1 MNQFSITYP
10 YIYIQLIGMLN
21 IDLSVLQ
28 FSQEKKI
35 TYPLWKRLWRIYRYL
50 KRAKKKRKQEE
61 RNRKKRKKEERYKE
75 KNFHR
80 RKFRR
85 KLKVVLR
92 SFFKRGKISPRAKAA
107 IQEQQRLESWR
118 RRKKNRLYKA
128 YFKGFFKRRAKHPRR
143 IEHLERKKKEKAFQ
157 KYRKRRVY
165 KFVLKRNKI
174 VIINFLKGKGLP
186 PRKKKGPSLW
196 SQILKKDQLT
206 IATQSLLMFLMSY
219 FFIELLSNLSMAT
232 TSLLFDYKT
241 VVYYYNIEFLVD
253 YDAWYA
259 DSIKTIFATGPIV
272 ALIIAVLSL
281 IIYSIVYLETGI
293 LKTLLLWA
301 ILHGAN
307 QLIGGVLIGNLLGKG
322 LGYVIMYMYYSDT
335 GKLIMSLLIIM
346 SSVIVGTIS
355 TKYWIMSANS
365 YYNYSKPHNRPLFI
379 ISQVFIP
386 YVLGTF
392 LIWLISQPEVMRY
405 DTLVNISMFF
415 MILPILILNK
425 YYQEYYFEEGE
436 IKIKLSYR
444 IVIFALVFIAAYRI
458 LLDQGLR
465 IG

>member
-1 MNQFSITYP
+1 
-10 YIYIQLIGMLN
+10 MLN
-21 IDLSVLQ
+21 LDQSILQ

-35 TYPLWKRLWRIYRYL
+35 TYPLWKRLLRIYRFL
-50 KRAKKKRKQEE
+50 KKAKKKRKQDEKDK
-61 RNRKKRKKEERYKE
+61 RKRKKEEDKKD
-75 KNFHR
+75 KNFQR

-85 KLKVVLR
+85 KLKVVLK
-92 SFFKRGKISPRAKAA
+92 SLFKRGKISPRAQKA
-107 IQEQQRLESWR
+107 IEEQRELESWK

-128 YFKGFFKRRAKHPRR
+128 FLKGMLKRRTKHPRQ
-143 IEHLERKKKEKAFQ
+143 IALIERKKKEKAFE

-165 KFVLKRNKI
+165 KFVLKRNKT

-196 SQILKKDQLT
+196 SQIFKKDQLT
-206 IATQSLLMFLMSY
+206 ISTQSLMMFLLSY
-219 FFIELLSNLSMAT
+219 FFIEFISNLSMAT

-259 DSIKTIFATGPIV
+259 DSIKTIFATGPVV
-272 ALIIAVLSL
+272 AFIIAMLSL
-281 IIYSIVYLETGI
+281 IVYSIVYLETGV

-307 QLIGGVLIGNLLGKG
+307 QLIGGILIGNLLGKG
-322 LGYVIMYMYYSDT
+322 IGYVIMYMYYSDT

-346 SSVIVGTIS
+346 SSVIVGTVS

-379 ISQVFIP
+379 ISQVLIP
-386 YVLGTF
+386 YILGTF
-392 LIWLISQPEVMRY
+392 LIWLISLPEVLRY
-405 DTLVNISMFF
+405 DTLINISMIF

-444 IVIFALVFIAAYRI
+444 IVIFAIVFIAAYRI

>member
-1 MNQFSITYP
+1 ML
-10 YIYIQLIGMLN
+10 QL
-21 IDLSVLQ
+21 DLSILQ
-28 FSQEKKI
+28 FSSEKKI
-35 TYPLWKRLWRIYRYL
+35 TYPLWKRLWRIYKFL
-50 KRAKKKRKQEE
+50 KRAKRKRKQEE
-61 RNRKKRKKEERYKE
+61 KNQKNKKKEERNKE
-75 KNFHR
+75 KRFRR
-80 RKFRR
+80 RKRWR
-85 KLKVVLR
+85 KIKVVAR
-92 SFFKRGKISPRAKAA
+92 SFVKRGKISQRAKAA
-107 IQEQQRLESWR
+107 IAEQKKLDDWR
-118 RRKKNRLYKA
+118 RRKKNRLYKV
-128 YFKGFFKRRAKHPRR
+128 YFKGFFKRKAKHPRQ
-143 IEHLERKKKEKAFQ
+143 IELIARKKKEKAFQ
-157 KYRKRRVY
+157 KYRKRRLY
-165 KFVLKRNKI
+165 KFVLKKNRTII
-174 VIINFLKGKGLP
+174 VNFLKGKGLP

-196 SQILKKDQLT
+196 LQISKKDQLT
-206 IATQSLLMFLMSY
+206 ISTQSLMMFLMSY
-219 FFIELLSNLSMAT
+219 FFIELFSNLSMAT

-272 ALIIAVLSL
+272 SFIIAVLSL
-281 IIYSIVYLETGI
+281 IIYSIVYLETGV

-307 QLIGGVLIGNLLGKG
+307 QLIGGILIGNLLGKG

-346 SSVIVGTIS
+346 SSVIVGTVS

-365 YYNYSKPHNRPLFI
+365 YYNYSKPYNRPLFI

-386 YVLGTF
+386 YVVGTF

-405 DTLVNISMFF
+405 DTLINISMIF

>member
-1 MNQFSITYP
+1 MNQISIPYP
-10 YIYIQLIGMLN
+10 YIFVQLIGMLQ
-21 IDLSVLQ
+21 IALSILP

-35 TYPLWKRLWRIYRYL
+35 SYPLWKRLWRIYHFL

-61 RNRKKRKKEERYKE
+61 KNRKKRKKEERKKE
-75 KNFHR
+75 KNFQK

-92 SFFKRGKISPRAKAA
+92 SLFKRKKISPRAKAA
-107 IQEQQRLESWR
+107 IEEQKRLEQWQ

-128 YFKGFFKRRAKHPRR
+128 YFKGFFKRRTKHPRQLE
-143 IEHLERKKKEKAFQ
+143 IIERKKKEKAFQ
-157 KYRKRRVY
+157 KYRKRRVL
-165 KFVLKRNKI
+165 KFVLKKNRI
-174 VIINFLKGKGLP
+174 IIINFLKGKGLP

-196 SQILKKDQLT
+196 TQIFKKDQLT
-206 IATQSLLMFLMSY
+206 ISTQSLMLFLMSY
-219 FFIELLSNLSMAT
+219 FFIEFFSNLSMAT

-253 YDAWYA
+253 YDAWFA

-272 ALIIAVLSL
+272 AFIIAVLSL
-281 IIYSIVYLETGI
+281 IIYSIVYLETGV
-293 LKTLLLWA
+293 LKILLLWA

-307 QLIGGVLIGNLLGKG
+307 QLIGGILIGNLLGKG

-346 SSVIVGTIS
+346 SSVIIGTVS

-365 YYNYSKPHNRPLFI
+365 YYNYSKPHNRQLFI
-379 ISQVFIP
+379 LNQVFIP
-386 YVLGTF
+386 YIFGTF
-392 LIWLISQPEVMRY
+392 LIWLINQPNALLY
-405 DTLVNISMFF
+405 DTLVNISLIF
-415 MILPILILNK
+415 MVLPPVLLNK
-425 YYQEYYFEEGE
+425 FYQEYYFDEEVR
-436 IKIKLSYR
+436 KIKFSYK
-444 IVIFALVFIAAYRI
+444 IALFAIVFIATYRI

>member
-1 MNQFSITYP
+1 
-10 YIYIQLIGMLN
+10 
-21 IDLSVLQ
+21 
-28 FSQEKKI
+28 
-35 TYPLWKRLWRIYRYL
+35 
-50 KRAKKKRKQEE
+50 
-61 RNRKKRKKEERYKE
+61 
-75 KNFHR
+75 
-80 RKFRR
+80 
-85 KLKVVLR
+85 
-92 SFFKRGKISPRAKAA
+92 
-107 IQEQQRLESWR
+107 
-118 RRKKNRLYKA
+118 
-128 YFKGFFKRRAKHPRR
+128 
-143 IEHLERKKKEKAFQ
+143 
-157 KYRKRRVY
+157 
-165 KFVLKRNKI
+165 
-174 VIINFLKGKGLP
+174 
-186 PRKKKGPSLW
+186 
-196 SQILKKDQLT
+196 
-206 IATQSLLMFLMSY
+206 
-219 FFIELLSNLSMAT
+219 MAT

-272 ALIIAVLSL
+272 AFIIAVLSL
-281 IIYSIVYLETGI
+281 IIYSIVYLETGV

-307 QLIGGVLIGNLLGKG
+307 QLIGGILIGNLLGKG

-365 YYNYSKPHNRPLFI
+365 YYNFSKPHNRPLFI
-379 ISQVFIP
+379 TSQVLIP
-386 YVLGTF
+386 YIFGTF
-392 LIWLISQPEVMRY
+392 LIWLINQPEVLYY
-405 DTLVNISMFF
+405 DTLVNIAMIF
-415 MILPILILNK
+415 MILPPIILNK
-425 YYQEYYFEEGE
+425 YHQEYYFEEGN